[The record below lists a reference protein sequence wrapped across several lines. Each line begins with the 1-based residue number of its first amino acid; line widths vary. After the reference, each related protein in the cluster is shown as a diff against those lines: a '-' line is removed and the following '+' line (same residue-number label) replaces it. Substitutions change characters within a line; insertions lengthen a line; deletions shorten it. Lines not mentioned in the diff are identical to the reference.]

1 MGRAAMIASSKARH
15 LASPAPRRPGCSRGF
30 IHGLLATLT
39 LTACI
44 PSESPTLQRGDPAP
58 VFTATSLASG
68 SPVSLTDYLGET
80 LLVNLW
86 ATWCHPCRAE
96 TPYLQ
101 SVYERYR
108 HRGLR
113 ILGVSVDRRADYDAV
128 IEFVEE
134 FGVEYDIALDPDA
147 VSRDIFPRPRAAHVR
162 PHRPGRSRCV
172 QLDRTDPGR

>member
-86 ATWCHPCRAE
+86 ATWCHP
-96 TPYLQ
+96 LQ
-101 SVYERYR
+101 
-108 HRGLR
+108 G
-113 ILGVSVDRRADYDAV
+113 
-128 IEFVEE
+128 
-134 FGVEYDIALDPDA
+134 
-147 VSRDIFPRPRAAHVR
+147 RDTLPPVR
-162 PHRPGRSRCV
+162 VREVPASGPSHPWRVG
-172 QLDRTDPGR
+172 